1 MDTPA
6 NTIIISAASPG
17 KVIGDTDP
25 DNSLFVDEL
34 IKQTNTPRVPV
45 ADIFNRTRDEV
56 SRATNGEQVPWVSI
70 NLPNRL
76 YLRRP
81 IPLLPRRPE
90 AERRH
95 PPG

>member
-1 MDTPA
+1 M
-6 NTIIISAASPG
+6 
-17 KVIGDTDP
+17 IGDADP

-34 IKQTNTPRVPV
+34 MKQTNTPRVPT
-45 ADIFNRTRDEV
+45 ADIFNRTREEV
-56 SRATNGEQVPWVSI
+56 SRATKGEQVPWVSI

-81 IPLLPRRPE
+81 IPLLPQKPSE

>member
-1 MDTPA
+1 M
-6 NTIIISAASPG
+6 
-17 KVIGDTDP
+17 
-25 DNSLFVDEL
+25 
-34 IKQTNTPRVPV
+34 
-45 ADIFNRTRDEV
+45 ADIFNRTREEV

-81 IPLLPRRPE
+81 IPLLPRRPSE